1 MAPLLQL
8 DHLQNYRLD
17 VTYLSG
23 SEPRGPLIARTVLV
37 LLATGS
43 GFRCVSSL
51 HLSCL
56 FRPGSTTII
65 LVNLRFDRSH
75 IQI

>member
-1 MAPLLQL
+1 MAPLLQF

-17 VTYLSG
+17 RTYLSG
-23 SEPRGPLIARTVLV
+23 SEARGPLIARTVLV

-43 GFRCVSSL
+43 ELRPVSSF
-51 HLSCL
+51 HISCL
-56 FRPGSTTII
+56 FGPGSTTII